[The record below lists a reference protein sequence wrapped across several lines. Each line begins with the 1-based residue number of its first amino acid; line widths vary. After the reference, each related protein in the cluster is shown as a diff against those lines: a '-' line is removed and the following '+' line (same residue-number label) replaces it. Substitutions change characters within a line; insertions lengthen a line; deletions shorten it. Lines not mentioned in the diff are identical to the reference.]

1 MKMNKKLT
9 PMLMAG
15 LLAVFIAGTA
25 ITAVVTPVYAA
36 EQTTDQNQ
44 QNPPPDTQP
53 GSNNEHS
60 GHHG

>member
-1 MKMNKKLT
+1 MNKKLT
-9 PMLMAG
+9 PILMAG

-25 ITAVVTPVYAA
+25 IAAVVTPVYAA

-44 QNPPPDTQP
+44 QNPPPDAKP
-53 GSNNEHS
+53 GNNEHS